1 MAMSR
6 LQRGYFLFIFLF
18 FVVIFLAEFSQGDE
32 KPVGTKLEM
41 IHIHDFLRAN
51 GMQPINQFEH
61 FRQSL
66 DRDIIR
72 HKKNRNRRQAWERPN
87 AKQTRTNNVSGDM
100 ALYSGA
106 DFGSGEYFVSLSVGS
121 PAQKVVLIAD
131 TGSELTWVKCNY
143 WCNST
148 SCGEKSRK
156 LRIFRADQ
164 SSSFNTVP
172 CSSGMCKNDE
182 LTDLGSIPEQCPS
195 PHTPC
200 AYENRY
206 LSGQP
211 TYGIFANETITFA
224 QTNGKEAKIHN
235 VLVGCSY
242 PTDFEKFQAVHGLM
256 GLGYNNYSLALKAT
270 NKFGGKFSYCLV
282 NHFNT
287 QNVSSYLIFGSHE
300 NIESIKTLN
309 RTQQTELV
317 LGIRSNYGV
326 NIKGISV
333 GNKILKFPDEVWDV
347 KSGGGMILDSGTTAT
362 LLTEPAYE
370 PVMAALTP
378 SLKKF
383 ARSNLTFGPF
393 EFCFDQTG
401 YNESLVP
408 RLAFHF
414 ADGVQFEPPVE
425 NYVIDVS
432 EGVKCL
438 GFVQIPW
445 PDQSIIGNIMQ
456 QNHFWEF
463 DLANRRLSFG
473 SSSCT

>member
-1 MAMSR
+1 MEMYG
-6 LQRGYFLFIFLF
+6 LQRGSFLFIFLF
-18 FVVIFLAEFSQGDE
+18 FVIIFLAEFSQGEE

-41 IHIHDFLRAN
+41 VHIHDFRRAN
-51 GMQPINQFEH
+51 GMQPINRVEH
-61 FRQSL
+61 LRQLL

-72 HKKNRNRRQAWERPN
+72 HQKNRNRRQARECPI
-87 AKQTRTNNVSGDM
+87 AKQTRKNSVSGDM
-100 ALYSGA
+100 AMYSGA

-131 TGSELTWVKCNY
+131 TGSILTWVKCNY

-156 LRIFRADQ
+156 PRFFRADQ

-172 CSSGMCKNDE
+172 CSSEMCKNE
-182 LTDLGSIPEQCPS
+182 LTDLASVPEECPS

-200 AYENRY
+200 SYEYRY

-211 TYGIFANETITFA
+211 THGIFANETITFA
-224 QTNGKEAKIHN
+224 QTNGEEAKIHN
-235 VLVGCSY
+235 MLVGCSS
-242 PTDFEKFQAVHGLM
+242 PSDFEKFQGVDGLM
-256 GLGYNNYSLALKAT
+256 GLGYNNYSLTLKAA

-282 NHFNT
+282 NRFST

-300 NIESIKTLN
+300 SIESIKTHD
-309 RTQQTELV
+309 RMQQTELV
-317 LGIRSNYGV
+317 LGISSYYGV

-333 GNKILKFPDEVWDV
+333 GKKMLKFPDEVWDV

-362 LLTEPAYE
+362 LLTEHAYE

-378 SLKKF
+378 SLKNF
-383 ARSNLTFGPF
+383 ARSNLTIGQFD
-393 EFCFDQTG
+393 FCFDAKG

-408 RLAFHF
+408 RLVFHF
-414 ADGVQFEPPVE
+414 ADGAQFEPPVE
-425 NYVIDVS
+425 NYVLDVGD
-432 EGVKCL
+432 GVRCL

-456 QNHFWEF
+456 QNHLWEF
-463 DLANRRLSFG
+463 DLANSRLSFG